1 MTPRSSTRTLRIAL
15 VALLALLVGLPTVH
29 AQILRLTLGQMVERT
44 DGAVIG
50 TIIERRVTHLEETK
64 DGPDLFFTT
73 LVVEG
78 EDLATG
84 AQTKVEV
91 SFPGGFV
98 DDETGVWNSEAPS
111 AEDQRLG
118 NRIVAF
124 WKETADMGGGFASNA
139 LYASHGGLFR
149 AFEDRWGR
157 EVVLGRGEGYAL
169 DHNRR
174 LSTLRTEY
182 RPLREE
188 VERKRKEAGEAPR

>member
-1 MTPRSSTRTLRIAL
+1 MTLRSCTRPL
-15 VALLALLVGLPTVH
+15 RTALLVLAATLVSLPTVH
-29 AQILRLTLGQMVERT
+29 AQILRLTLDQMVERT

-50 TIIERRVTHLEETK
+50 TIVERRVTHLEETK

-84 AQTKVEV
+84 AQTKIEV

-124 WKETADMGGGFASNA
+124 WKKTADM
-139 LYASHGGLFR
+139 GGLFR

-157 EVVLGRGEGYAL
+157 EVVLGRGEGYAI